1 MGRQIRVTAIKKEEP
16 DIHLYVLALI
26 ALARQL
32 QEEEE
37 RQAATELQATLP
49 VGTGEEATDERS

>member
-1 MGRQIRVTAIKKEEP
+1 MSRRIRVRAVRKEEP
-16 DIHLYVLALI
+16 DIRLYVLALL

-37 RQAATELQATLP
+37 RQAGEQSASKSADEP
-49 VGTGEEATDERS
+49 SEEASHESA

>member
-1 MGRQIRVTAIKKEEP
+1 MAEQEIEAKGVPRQDLDVR
-16 DIHLYVLALI
+16 LYVLALI

-37 RQAATELQATLP
+37 RSKPA
-49 VGTGEEATDERS
+49 GEGAHA

>member
-1 MGRQIRVTAIKKEEP
+1 MNKRIRVRAVKKEEP
-16 DIHLYVLALI
+16 DIRLYVLALI

-37 RQAATELQATLP
+37 RRASEVKLHQPAEQR
-49 VGTGEEATDERS
+49 EEASHEGA